1 MKYRFL
7 SILSIPLL
15 FITSCMDNTKE
26 TTSSNIT
33 NNEQTNIESE
43 NYNFSDFIKIF
54 TTDSVFQINHIKFPL
69 EEVSIEWDEENN
81 DSTSISYIKKSE
93 WKYYGFPDT
102 IYDGIKL
109 EHPIDTTNFTY
120 TELGVDTGVST
131 HERPQWT
138 WRKDGRRVDFIGLAT
153 GSHIYV
159 YNTQGMCVS
168 HTVAG
173 ADMTNLQLTNSGVYL
188 VKVDHQVIKLK
199 IE

>member
-26 TTSSNIT
+26 TISSNIT

-69 EEVSIEWDEENN
+69 EDVSIEWDGEGN
-81 DSTSISYIKKSE
+81 DSISTSYIKKSE
-93 WKYYGFPDT
+93 WKYYSFPDT

-120 TELGVDTGVST
+120 TELGVDTGVRIDYYFGKT
-131 HERPQWT
+131 GTQWLL
-138 WRKDGRRVDFIGLAT
+138 I
-153 GSHIYV
+153 
-159 YNTQGMCVS
+159 
-168 HTVAG
+168 
-173 ADMTNLQLTNSGVYL
+173 
-188 VKVDHQVIKLK
+188 K
-199 IE
+199 IEDSSN

>member
-1 MKYRFL
+1 MKYRFF

-69 EEVSIEWDEENN
+69 EWDEENN

-93 WKYYGFPDT
+93 WKYYSFPDT

-120 TELGVDTGVST
+120 TELGVDTGVRIDYYFGKT
-131 HERPQWT
+131 GTQWLL
-138 WRKDGRRVDFIGLAT
+138 I
-153 GSHIYV
+153 
-159 YNTQGMCVS
+159 
-168 HTVAG
+168 
-173 ADMTNLQLTNSGVYL
+173 
-188 VKVDHQVIKLK
+188 K
-199 IE
+199 IEDSSN

>member
-1 MKYRFL
+1 MHYWNFCLLLHTKRKDKKNAITKYRFL

-69 EEVSIEWDEENN
+69 EEVSIEWDEEGN
-81 DSTSISYIKKSE
+81 DSISTSYIKKSE
-93 WKYYGFPDT
+93 WKYYSFPDT

-109 EHPIDTTNFTY
+109 KHPIDTTNFTY
-120 TELGVDTGVST
+120 TELGVDTGVRIDYYFEKT
-131 HERPQWT
+131 GTQWLL
-138 WRKDGRRVDFIGLAT
+138 I
-153 GSHIYV
+153 
-159 YNTQGMCVS
+159 
-168 HTVAG
+168 
-173 ADMTNLQLTNSGVYL
+173 
-188 VKVDHQVIKLK
+188 K
-199 IE
+199 IEDSSN